1 MAKNLRQDITGLR
14 AIAVLAV
21 TLFHIDHVMLP
32 QIDLFK
38 GGFLGVDIFFVISGF
53 LMTMLIMRKGGGLQ
67 SGDFSAKR
75 ICPALIATI
84 VFFLALGYFIFSP
97 EDLKNAGREASKAVL
112 FISNYYFASRTGY
125 FDGAATDKL
134 FLHTW
139 SLSVE
144 WQFYI
149 IYPFVMMLAY
159 RFLSYKNV
167 GRLLLGC
174 TILSLGFACY
184 YTTVNANNSYY
195 MLPSRAFELLFGA
208 LAYFYPLSY
217 FQNQQSQNSV
227 VAHMAKKLSP
237 ATAEGIGITIII
249 VSLFLVSDQQGWP
262 TLAAIPPLFGTY
274 LCIAAYL
281 SKAWPM
287 VLCHLPRTLAIDC
300 HQHQT

>member
-32 QIDLFK
+32 QINLFK

-67 SGDFSAKR
+67 SGDFSLLKFYQRRAKR
-75 ICPALIATI
+75 ICPALIATL

-112 FISNYYFASRTGY
+112 FISNYYFAKRAGY
-125 FDGAATDKL
+125 FDTVATDKL

-149 IYPFVMMLAY
+149 VYPFILMLAY
-159 RFLSYKNV
+159 RFLSYKNI
-167 GRLLLGC
+167 GRLILG
-174 TILSLGFACY
+174 
-184 YTTVNANNSYY
+184 
-195 MLPSRAFELLFGA
+195 
-208 LAYFYPLSY
+208 
-217 FQNQQSQNSV
+217 
-227 VAHMAKKLSP
+227 
-237 ATAEGIGITIII
+237 
-249 VSLFLVSDQQGWP
+249 
-262 TLAAIPPLFGTY
+262 
-274 LCIAAYL
+274 YL
-281 SKAWPM
+281 S
-287 VLCHLPRTLAIDC
+287 CCSTSFRHLPLHCSWQPTIMAARLNLPKTWSLVLRYLSCALAIDR
-300 HQHQT
+300 HQYPL